1 MRVIDYKS
9 TQFIEPIWAPK
20 GVTKIYNLKKE
31 DGQKLE
37 HMFTNDVYIQ
47 MCTLI
52 DRGNI

>member
-31 DGQKLE
+31 DGQKVRT
-37 HMFTNDVYIQ
+37 HVYIQ

>member
-31 DGQKLE
+31 DGQKVRTHVYKRCL
-37 HMFTNDVYIQ
+37 HTNVHTY
-47 MCTLI
+47 
-52 DRGNI
+52 R